1 MKKTITYLLLLLLTA
16 MVACR
21 DNESGQEMT
30 SPYDTNAALKLYCQ
44 YADNENLTVAYLG
57 DFEING
63 NPIDA
68 VMIQADN
75 DLDWQELSKD
85 FDLFTKIDSCVEQNN
100 ISMCPNRDEL
110 ISLGIGIETDFLQV
124 LGLDST
130 ITRDQ
135 ITEEHIN
142 TFSKYL
148 SLQIKDILNN
158 FQDSDTLIHDATII
172 IGDDPVTPASNMSID
187 EYINTV
193 AEVLTQSIFDEFFTN
208 QDSLNLAPDPIPENN
223 KLLDDAKSHGHSGY
237 VTAADYKN
245 RTMWLFFYDDQEEC
259 NVILTHIKNDIIVAS
274 YNQ

>member
-21 DNESGQEMT
+21 DNESGQEKT

-44 YADNENLTVAYLG
+44 YADNKNLTVAYLG

-85 FDLFTKIDSCVEQNN
+85 FDIFTKIDSCVEQNN

-110 ISLGIGIETDFLQV
+110 ISLGISIETDFLQV

-172 IGDDPVTPASNMSID
+172 IGDGPVTPASNMPID

-193 AEVLTQSIFDEFFTN
+193 AEALTQSIFDEFFTN
-208 QDSLNLAPDPIPENN
+208 QDSLNLAPNPIAENN
-223 KLLDDAKSHGHSGY
+223 ELLDNAKSHGHSGY

-259 NVILTHIKNDIIVAS
+259 NVILTHIKNDIIIKEE
-274 YNQ
+274 